1 MLHPDDPNKHQETCD
16 KTGLTMPIA
25 EYGNLN
31 VVRMQGISVHRRLF
45 LPRKAMPSCRGPT
58 SLAIGVASSYSRKAL
73 LLVALPP
80 KEKGAMWT
88 IEDVEVVNMKFHSYV
103 LTFAQDRITSCTC

>member
-1 MLHPDDPNKHQETCD
+1 
-16 KTGLTMPIA
+16 
-25 EYGNLN
+25 
-31 VVRMQGISVHRRLF
+31 V
-45 LPRKAMPSCRGPT
+45 
-58 SLAIGVASSYSRKAL
+58 

-103 LTFAQDRITSCTC
+103 LTFAQDEDNELYVLTSDNTAPTRVSTRFTRSCRRTERLRGAIDVMRWG